1 MPPLK
6 VTLCLGSSC
15 HSRGNR
21 HHVETLRGQLA
32 DRSGEVEFELK
43 GSLCLGRCAEGPMVL
58 FDGVSQV
65 LSPDDDLATLVRDRL
80 EAAKATR

>member
-21 HHVETLRGQLA
+21 RQVETLRQALA
-32 DRSGEVEFELK
+32 TRAPEVEFELR
-43 GSLCLGRCAEGPMVL
+43 GSLCLGRCAEGPVVL
-58 FDGVSQV
+58 FDGEPRI
-65 LSPDDDLATLVRDRL
+65 LGPGEDLASAVLDRL
-80 EAAKATR
+80 AARAGS

>member
-21 HHVETLRGQLA
+21 HAVETLRRRLA
-32 DRSGEVEFELK
+32 DQAGSVEFELR
-43 GSLCLGRCAEGPMVL
+43 GSLCLGRCAEGPVVL
-58 FDGVSQV
+58 LDGESV
-65 LSPDDDLATLVRDRL
+65 LVPPGTDLAALIAGRL
-80 EAAKATR
+80 AGRSPQ

>member
-21 HHVETLRGQLA
+21 RQVETLRQALA
-32 DRSGEVEFELK
+32 TRAPEVEFELR
-43 GSLCLGRCAEGPMVL
+43 GSLCLGRCAEGPVVL
-58 FDGVSQV
+58 FDGEPRI
-65 LSPDDDLATLVRDRL
+65 LGPGEDLASAVLDRL
-80 EAAKATR
+80 AVRAGS